1 MPVKNPGSYPTSSD
15 VFYSK
20 NVFINGIEVA
30 LWNAP
35 AKGPASTGGASSTSS
50 GANPQQDQT
59 SSSATSSTGET
70 STSSNTAETPAA
82 ATETSAAETSTPSTI
97 VDPAPPP
104 VVPPNSGLSGQS
116 SGDTTSVVLPEQ
128 TPEANVA
135 LSAETLATY
144 SATVASF
151 VANPDSYRM
160 QLTNALSGNIKSC
173 FPGTLRNL
181 SLDPLTSIAPKQE
194 LVPLVTALSVLS
206 GEGLLGSW
214 KETGTQGFQSNRNI
228 IGLFADLG
236 YDTSIPPFN
245 SDQTPWS
252 MALVNWTLKR
262 TGFRYTQ
269 SVDAFDIKNRTSD
282 WGATEIA
289 LVDALPGD
297 VAVWDFGHVNFV
309 NEKREDGKLTFIG
322 GCQAQP
328 SEPNVGTIAV
338 SWQDGY
344 DPVNNNGS
352 LLKIYRPS
360 KV

>member
-15 VFYSK
+15 VFYSP
-20 NVFINGIEVA
+20 NIFINGVNVA
-30 LWNAP
+30 LYNSP
-35 AKGPASTGGASSTSS
+35 SKGPASPSGSGSASSVN
-50 GANPQQDQT
+50 AQQDQDTGAPSSTTGSEQPT
-59 SSSATSSTGET
+59 SSSAITSDQQST
-70 STSSNTAETPAA
+70 STSAPTLATPL
-82 ATETSAAETSTPSTI
+82 
-97 VDPAPPP
+97 PPP
-104 VVPPNSGLSGQS
+104 VEPPNSGLSGQGTS
-116 SGDTTSVVLPEQ
+116 ETTVVVPPQ

-135 LSAETLATY
+135 LSQETLATY
-144 SATVASF
+144 SSTIASF

-173 FPGTLRNL
+173 FPGTLKNL
-181 SLDPLTSIAPKQE
+181 SLDPLVSIAPKQE
-194 LVPLVTALSVLS
+194 LIPLMNALTVLS
-206 GEGLLGSW
+206 GEGLQGSW

-236 YDTSIPPFN
+236 YDTSVAPFN

-262 TGFRYTQ
+262 TGYRYTQ
-269 SVDAFDIKNRTSD
+269 AIDAFDIKNRTSD
-282 WGATEIA
+282 FGATEVA
-289 LVDALPGD
+289 LVDAIAGD
-297 VAVWDFGHVNFV
+297 IAVWDFGHVNFV
-309 NEKREDGKLTFIG
+309 KEKRQDGKLTFIG

-328 SEPNVGTIAV
+328 SEPNVGTISV

-352 LLKIYRPS
+352 LIKIYRPS

>member
-35 AKGPASTGGASSTSS
+35 AKGPASKGGGGAAS
-50 GANPQQDQT
+50 GANQQQDQNQ
-59 SSSATSSTGET
+59 T
-70 STSSNTAETPAA
+70 STSSSQ
-82 ATETSAAETSTPSTI
+82 ATSTSAPADTQSAESTASTI

-104 VVPPNSGLSGQS
+104 VVPPNSGLSGQG

-128 TPEANVA
+128 TPEANVS
-135 LSAETLATY
+135 LSTETLATY

-194 LVPLVTALSVLS
+194 LLPLMNALTVLTD
-206 GEGLLGSW
+206 EGLRGSW

-236 YDTSIPPFN
+236 YDTSIAPFN

-262 TGFRYTQ
+262 TGYRYTQ

-309 NEKREDGKLTFIG
+309 KEKREDGKLTFIG

>member
-35 AKGPASTGGASSTSS
+35 AKGPKGSSGGAAAGDVS
-50 GANPQQDQT
+50 AQQDQNST
-59 SSSATSSTGET
+59 TATSVEQPVSET
-70 STSSNTAETPAA
+70 TP
-82 ATETSAAETSTPSTI
+82 PTI
-97 VDPAPPP
+97 SPLPPP
-104 VVPPNSGLSGQS
+104 VVPPNSGLSGQATS
-116 SGDTTSVVLPEQ
+116 ETTVVVPPQ
-128 TPEANVA
+128 TPEANVN
-135 LSAETLATY
+135 LSPETLATY
-144 SATVASF
+144 SATIASF

-160 QLTNALSGNIKSC
+160 QLTNTLSGNIKSC

-194 LVPLVTALSVLS
+194 LLPLMSALSVLT
-206 GEGLLGSW
+206 GEGLQGSW

-236 YDTSIPPFN
+236 YDTSVAPFN

-262 TGFRYTQ
+262 TGFRYNQ
-269 SVDAFDIKNRTSD
+269 SIDAFDIKNRSSD
-282 WGATEIA
+282 WGATEITLA
-289 LVDALPGD
+289 NALPGD
-297 VAVWDFGHVNFV
+297 IAVWDFGHVNFV
-309 NEKREDGKLTFIG
+309 KDKRQDGKLTFIG

-344 DPVNNNGS
+344 DTVNNNGS

>member
-35 AKGPASTGGASSTSS
+35 AKGPASKGGASAASV
-50 GANPQQDQT
+50 ANQQQDQNQ
-59 SSSATSSTGET
+59 T
-70 STSSNTAETPAA
+70 STSSSSAPADTQSAEST
-82 ATETSAAETSTPSTI
+82 TSNI
-97 VDPAPPP
+97 IDPAPPP

-194 LVPLVTALSVLS
+194 LVPLLTALSVFS

-289 LVDALPGD
+289 LANALPGD
-297 VAVWDFGHVNFV
+297 IAVWDFGHVNFV

-328 SEPNVGTIAV
+328 SEPNIGTIAV

>member
-35 AKGPASTGGASSTSS
+35 AKGPKGSS
-50 GANPQQDQT
+50 GSSSAGGVSAQQDQNST
-59 SSSATSSTGET
+59 TATSVET
-70 STSSNTAETPAA
+70 TPA
-82 ATETSAAETSTPSTI
+82 TITPL
-97 VDPAPPP
+97 PPP
-104 VVPPNSGLSGQS
+104 VVPPNSGLSGQATNE
-116 SGDTTSVVLPEQ
+116 TTVVVPPQ
-128 TPEANVA
+128 TPEASVN
-135 LSAETLATY
+135 LSPETLATY
-144 SATVASF
+144 SAAVASF
-151 VANPDSYRM
+151 VSNPDSYRM
-160 QLTNALSGNIKSC
+160 QLTNSLSGNIKSC

-181 SLDPLTSIAPKQE
+181 SLDPLVSIAPKQE
-194 LVPLVTALSVLS
+194 LLPLLSILTVLN
-206 GEGLLGSW
+206 GEGLQGSW

-236 YDTSIPPFN
+236 YDTSIGPFN
-245 SDQTPWS
+245 TDQTPWS

-262 TGFRYTQ
+262 AGYRYTQ
-269 SVDAFDIKNRTSD
+269 AIDAFDIKNRTSD
-282 WGATEIA
+282 FGATEVA
-289 LVDALPGD
+289 LIDAIPGD
-297 VAVWDFGHVNFV
+297 IAVWDFGHVNFV
-309 NEKREDGKLTFIG
+309 KEKRQDGKLTFIG
-322 GCQAQP
+322 GCQSQP
-328 SEPNVGTIAV
+328 SEPNVGTISV

>member
-35 AKGPASTGGASSTSS
+35 AKGPKGSSGGAAAGGVS
-50 GANPQQDQT
+50 AQQDQNST
-59 SSSATSSTGET
+59 TATSIEQPV
-70 STSSNTAETPAA
+70 AETTPA
-82 ATETSAAETSTPSTI
+82 TITPL
-97 VDPAPPP
+97 PPP
-104 VVPPNSGLSGQS
+104 VVPPNSGLSGQA
-116 SGDTTSVVLPEQ
+116 TSDATVVVPPQ
-128 TPEANVA
+128 TPEANVN
-135 LSAETLATY
+135 LSQETLATY

-151 VANPDSYRM
+151 VANPDSFRM

-181 SLDPLTSIAPKQE
+181 SLDPLTSLAPKPE
-194 LVPLVTALSVLS
+194 LLPLMNVLTVLTD
-206 GEGLLGSW
+206 EGLQGSW

-236 YDTSIPPFN
+236 YDTNVAPFN

-262 TGFRYTQ
+262 TGYRYTQ
-269 SVDAFDIKNRTSD
+269 SIDAFDIKNRSSD
-282 WGATEIA
+282 WGATEVALIDAIA
-289 LVDALPGD
+289 GD
-297 VAVWDFGHVNFV
+297 IAVWDFGHVNFV
-309 NEKREDGKLTFIG
+309 KEKRQDGKLTFIG

-328 SEPNVGTIAV
+328 SEPNVGTISV

>member
-20 NVFINGIEVA
+20 NVFINGIQVA

-35 AKGPASTGGASSTSS
+35 TKGPTAKSGGAAAS
-50 GANPQQDQT
+50 GVNQQDQT
-59 SSSATSSTGET
+59 QTSSSSVDTQSAESTTS
-70 STSSNTAETPAA
+70 NIINPVAPAA
-82 ATETSAAETSTPSTI
+82 
-97 VDPAPPP
+97 
-104 VVPPNSGLSGQS
+104 VPPNSGMSGQS
-116 SGDTTSVVLPEQ
+116 TGEATAVVLPEQ

-151 VANPDSYRM
+151 VANPDSFRM

-181 SLDPLTSIAPKQE
+181 SLDPLISIAPKQE
-194 LVPLVTALSVLS
+194 LLPLMTALTVLS
-206 GEGLLGSW
+206 GEGLSGAW

-236 YDTSIPPFN
+236 YDTNVPPFN

-262 TGFRYTQ
+262 TGFRYNQ
-269 SVDAFDIKNRTSD
+269 SIDAFDIKNRTSD

-289 LVDALPGD
+289 LANALPGD
-297 VAVWDFGHVNFV
+297 IAVWDFGHVNFV
-309 NEKREDGKLTFIG
+309 KEKREDGKLTFIG

-328 SEPNVGTIAV
+328 FEPNIGTISV

>member
-15 VFYSK
+15 VFYSP
-20 NVFINGIEVA
+20 NIFINGVNVA
-30 LWNAP
+30 LYNAP
-35 AKGPASTGGASSTSS
+35 SKGPASSSGSSSDSSVNAQQDQNVDASSTAITSE
-50 GANPQQDQT
+50 QQ
-59 SSSATSSTGET
+59 S
-70 STSSNTAETPAA
+70 
-82 ATETSAAETSTPSTI
+82 TSTPSPTLI
-97 VDPAPPP
+97 TPLPPP
-104 VVPPNSGLSGQS
+104 VVPPNSGLSGQATS
-116 SGDTTSVVLPEQ
+116 DTTVVVPPQE
-128 TPEANVA
+128 PEANVG
-135 LSAETLATY
+135 LSPETLATY

-151 VANPDSYRM
+151 VANPDSFRM

-181 SLDPLTSIAPKQE
+181 SLDPLISLAPKPE
-194 LVPLVTALSVLS
+194 LLPLMNVLTVLTD
-206 GEGLLGSW
+206 EGLQGSW

-236 YDTSIPPFN
+236 YDTNVAPFN

-262 TGFRYTQ
+262 TGYRYTQ
-269 SVDAFDIKNRTSD
+269 SIDAFDIKNRTSD
-282 WGATEIA
+282 WGATEVA
-289 LVDALPGD
+289 LVDAIAGD
-297 VAVWDFGHVNFV
+297 IAVWDFGHVNFV
-309 NEKREDGKLTFIG
+309 KEKRQDGKLTFIG

-328 SEPNVGTIAV
+328 SEPNIGTISV

>member
-35 AKGPASTGGASSTSS
+35 AKGPKGSS
-50 GANPQQDQT
+50 GSAAAGGVSAQQDQNT
-59 SSSATSSTGET
+59 PSSTIT
-70 STSSNTAETPAA
+70 SDQQSTATPAPTL
-82 ATETSAAETSTPSTI
+82 ATPL
-97 VDPAPPP
+97 PPP
-104 VVPPNSGLSGQS
+104 VVPPNSGLSGQA
-116 SGDTTSVVLPEQ
+116 TSDSTVVVPPQ
-128 TPEANVA
+128 GPEANVG
-135 LSAETLATY
+135 LSPETLATY

-151 VANPDSYRM
+151 VANPDSFRM

-181 SLDPLTSIAPKQE
+181 SLDPLISLAPKPE
-194 LVPLVTALSVLS
+194 LLPLMNVLTVLTD
-206 GEGLLGSW
+206 EGLQGSW

-236 YDTSIPPFN
+236 YDTNVAPFN

-262 TGFRYTQ
+262 TGYRYTQ
-269 SVDAFDIKNRTSD
+269 SIDAFDIKNRSSD
-282 WGATEIA
+282 WGATEVALIDAIA
-289 LVDALPGD
+289 GD
-297 VAVWDFGHVNFV
+297 IAVWDFGHVNFV
-309 NEKREDGKLTFIG
+309 KEKRQDGKLTFIG
-322 GCQAQP
+322 GCQSQP
-328 SEPNVGTIAV
+328 SEPNVGTISV

-352 LLKIYRPS
+352 LIKIYRPS

>member
-15 VFYSK
+15 VFHSK
-20 NVFINGIEVA
+20 NVYINGVEVA

-35 AKGPASTGGASSTSS
+35 SKGPRGSSGGGAAS
-50 GANPQQDQT
+50 GVNPQQDQNTPSAATPTDT
-59 SSSATSSTGET
+59 SSVD
-70 STSSNTAETPAA
+70 TPAA
-82 ATETSAAETSTPSTI
+82 DATNLTTPI
-97 VDPAPPP
+97 PPP
-104 VVPPNSGLSGQS
+104 VEPPNSGLSGQGTS
-116 SGDTTSVVLPEQ
+116 DTTVVVPPQE
-128 TPEANVA
+128 PEANVA
-135 LSAETLATY
+135 LSQETLATY
-144 SATVASF
+144 AATVASF

-173 FPGTLRNL
+173 FPGTLKNL
-181 SLDPLTSIAPKQE
+181 SLDPLVSIAPKQE
-194 LVPLVTALSVLS
+194 LLPLITALTVLTD
-206 GEGLLGSW
+206 EGLQGSW

-236 YDTSIPPFN
+236 YDTSVAPFN

-262 TGFRYTQ
+262 TGYRYTQ
-269 SVDAFDIKNRTSD
+269 AIDAFDIKNRSSD
-282 WGATEIA
+282 FGATEVA
-289 LVDALPGD
+289 LIDALPGD
-297 VAVWDFGHVNFV
+297 IALWDFGHVNFV
-309 NEKREDGKLTFIG
+309 KQKREDGKLTFIG

-328 SEPNVGTIAV
+328 SEPNVGTISV

-352 LLKIYRPS
+352 LMKVYRPS

>member
-35 AKGPASTGGASSTSS
+35 AKGPKGSSGGAAAGGVS
-50 GANPQQDQT
+50 AQQDQNST
-59 SSSATSSTGET
+59 TATSVEQ
-70 STSSNTAETPAA
+70 P
-82 ATETSAAETSTPSTI
+82 ATESAAETTPPTI
-97 VDPAPPP
+97 APLPPP
-104 VVPPNSGLSGQS
+104 VEPPNSGLSGQATS
-116 SGDTTSVVLPEQ
+116 ETTVVVPPQ

-135 LSAETLATY
+135 LSQETLATY

-173 FPGTLRNL
+173 FPGTLKNL
-181 SLDPLTSIAPKQE
+181 SLDPLVSIAPKQE
-194 LVPLVTALSVLS
+194 LLPLINALTVLTD
-206 GEGLLGSW
+206 EGLQGSW

-236 YDTSIPPFN
+236 YDTSVAPFN

-262 TGFRYTQ
+262 TGYRYTQ
-269 SVDAFDIKNRTSD
+269 AIDAFDIKNRTSD
-282 WGATEIA
+282 FGATEVA
-289 LVDALPGD
+289 LVDAIAGD
-297 VAVWDFGHVNFV
+297 IAVWDFGHVNFV
-309 NEKREDGKLTFIG
+309 KEKRQDGKLTFIG

-328 SEPNVGTIAV
+328 SEPNVGTISV

-352 LLKIYRPS
+352 LIKIYRPS

>member
-20 NVFINGIEVA
+20 NVFINGVEVA

-35 AKGPASTGGASSTSS
+35 AKGPKGSSGGAAAGGVS
-50 GANPQQDQT
+50 AQQDQNST
-59 SSSATSSTGET
+59 TATSIEQPV
-70 STSSNTAETPAA
+70 AETTPA
-82 ATETSAAETSTPSTI
+82 TITPL
-97 VDPAPPP
+97 PPP
-104 VVPPNSGLSGQS
+104 VVPPNSGLSGQA
-116 SGDTTSVVLPEQ
+116 TSDATVVVPPQ
-128 TPEANVA
+128 TPEANVN
-135 LSAETLATY
+135 LSQETLATY

-151 VANPDSYRM
+151 VANPDSFRM

-181 SLDPLTSIAPKQE
+181 SLDPLTSLAPKPE
-194 LVPLVTALSVLS
+194 LLPLMNVLTVLTD
-206 GEGLLGSW
+206 EGLQGSW

-236 YDTSIPPFN
+236 YDTNVAPFN

-262 TGFRYTQ
+262 TGYRYTQ
-269 SVDAFDIKNRTSD
+269 SIDAFDIKNRSSD
-282 WGATEIA
+282 WGATEVALIDAIA
-289 LVDALPGD
+289 GD
-297 VAVWDFGHVNFV
+297 IAVWDFGHVNFV
-309 NEKREDGKLTFIG
+309 KEKRQDGKLTFIG

-328 SEPNVGTIAV
+328 SEPNVGTISV

>member
-20 NVFINGIEVA
+20 NVFINGVEVA

-35 AKGPASTGGASSTSS
+35 AKGPKGSSGGAAAGGVS
-50 GANPQQDQT
+50 AQQDQNST
-59 SSSATSSTGET
+59 TATSIEQPV
-70 STSSNTAETPAA
+70 AETTPA
-82 ATETSAAETSTPSTI
+82 TITPL
-97 VDPAPPP
+97 PPP
-104 VVPPNSGLSGQS
+104 VVPPNSGLSGQA
-116 SGDTTSVVLPEQ
+116 TSDATVVVPPQ
-128 TPEANVA
+128 TPEANVN
-135 LSAETLATY
+135 LSQETLATY

-151 VANPDSYRM
+151 VANPDSFRM

-181 SLDPLTSIAPKQE
+181 SLDPLTSLAPKPE
-194 LVPLVTALSVLS
+194 LLPLMNVLTVLTD
-206 GEGLLGSW
+206 EGLQGSW

-236 YDTSIPPFN
+236 YDTNVAPFN

-262 TGFRYTQ
+262 TGYRYTQ
-269 SVDAFDIKNRTSD
+269 SIDAFDIKNRSSD
-282 WGATEIA
+282 WGATEVALIDAIA
-289 LVDALPGD
+289 GD
-297 VAVWDFGHVNFV
+297 IAVWDFGHVNFV
-309 NEKREDGKLTFIG
+309 KEKRQDGKLTFIG
-322 GCQAQP
+322 GCQAQA
-328 SEPNVGTIAV
+328 SEPNVGTISV

-352 LLKIYRPS
+352 LIKIYRPS

>member
-15 VFYSK
+15 VFYSP
-20 NVFINGIEVA
+20 NIFINGVNVA
-30 LWNAP
+30 LYNSP
-35 AKGPASTGGASSTSS
+35 SKGPASPSGSSSDSSVNAQQDQNVDASSTAITSE
-50 GANPQQDQT
+50 QQ
-59 SSSATSSTGET
+59 ST
-70 STSSNTAETPAA
+70 STAAPTLTTPL
-82 ATETSAAETSTPSTI
+82 
-97 VDPAPPP
+97 PPP
-104 VVPPNSGLSGQS
+104 VVPPNSGLSGQATS
-116 SGDTTSVVLPEQ
+116 DTTVVVPSQ
-128 TPEANVA
+128 TPEANVN
-135 LSAETLATY
+135 LSQETLATY
-144 SATVASF
+144 SATVASY
-151 VANPDSYRM
+151 VANPDSFRM

-181 SLDPLTSIAPKQE
+181 SLDPLISLAPKPE
-194 LVPLVTALSVLS
+194 LLPLMNVLTVLTD
-206 GEGLLGSW
+206 EGLQGSW

-236 YDTSIPPFN
+236 YDTSVAPFN

-262 TGFRYTQ
+262 TGYRYTQ
-269 SVDAFDIKNRTSD
+269 AIDAFDIKNRSSD
-282 WGATEIA
+282 FGATEVA
-289 LVDALPGD
+289 LIDALPGD
-297 VAVWDFGHVNFV
+297 IAVWDFGHVNFV
-309 NEKREDGKLTFIG
+309 KEKRQDGKLTFIG

-328 SEPNVGTIAV
+328 SEPNVGTISV

>member
-20 NVFINGIEVA
+20 NVFINGVEVA

-35 AKGPASTGGASSTSS
+35 AKGPKGSSGGAAAGDVS
-50 GANPQQDQT
+50 AQQDQNST
-59 SSSATSSTGET
+59 TATSVEQPVSET
-70 STSSNTAETPAA
+70 TP
-82 ATETSAAETSTPSTI
+82 PTI
-97 VDPAPPP
+97 SPLPPP
-104 VVPPNSGLSGQS
+104 VVPPNSGLSGQATS
-116 SGDTTSVVLPEQ
+116 ETTVVVPPQ
-128 TPEANVA
+128 TPEANVN
-135 LSAETLATY
+135 LSPETLATY
-144 SATVASF
+144 SATIASF

-160 QLTNALSGNIKSC
+160 QLTNTLSGNIKSC

-194 LVPLVTALSVLS
+194 LLPLMSALSVLT
-206 GEGLLGSW
+206 GEGLRGSW

-236 YDTSIPPFN
+236 YDTSVAPFN

-262 TGFRYTQ
+262 TGFRYNQ
-269 SVDAFDIKNRTSD
+269 SIDAFDIKNRSSD
-282 WGATEIA
+282 WGATEITLA
-289 LVDALPGD
+289 NALPGD
-297 VAVWDFGHVNFV
+297 IAVWDFGHVNFV
-309 NEKREDGKLTFIG
+309 KDKRQDGKLTFIG

-344 DPVNNNGS
+344 DTVNNNGS

>member
-35 AKGPASTGGASSTSS
+35 AKGPKGSS
-50 GANPQQDQT
+50 GSAAAGGVSAQQDQNTDT
-59 SSSATSSTGET
+59 SSSSITSDQQST
-70 STSSNTAETPAA
+70 ATPAPTL
-82 ATETSAAETSTPSTI
+82 ATPL
-97 VDPAPPP
+97 PPP
-104 VVPPNSGLSGQS
+104 VVPPNSGLSGQA
-116 SGDTTSVVLPEQ
+116 TSDSTVVVPPQ
-128 TPEANVA
+128 GPEANVG
-135 LSAETLATY
+135 LSPETLVTY

-151 VANPDSYRM
+151 VANPDSFRM

-181 SLDPLTSIAPKQE
+181 SLDPLISLAPKPE
-194 LVPLVTALSVLS
+194 LLPLINVLTVLTD
-206 GEGLLGSW
+206 EGLQGSW

-236 YDTSIPPFN
+236 YDTSVAPFN

-262 TGFRYTQ
+262 TGYRYTQ
-269 SVDAFDIKNRTSD
+269 SIDAFDIKNRTSD
-282 WGATEIA
+282 FGATEVA
-289 LVDALPGD
+289 LIDALPGD
-297 VAVWDFGHVNFV
+297 IAVWDFGHVNFV
-309 NEKREDGKLTFIG
+309 KEKRQDGKLTFIG
-322 GCQAQP
+322 GCQSQP
-328 SEPNVGTIAV
+328 SEPNVGTISV

-352 LLKIYRPS
+352 LIKIYRPS

>member
-20 NVFINGIEVA
+20 NVFINGVEVA

-35 AKGPASTGGASSTSS
+35 AKGPKGSSGGAAAGDVS
-50 GANPQQDQT
+50 AQQDQNST
-59 SSSATSSTGET
+59 TATSVEQPVSET
-70 STSSNTAETPAA
+70 TP
-82 ATETSAAETSTPSTI
+82 PTI
-97 VDPAPPP
+97 SPLPPP
-104 VVPPNSGLSGQS
+104 VVPPNSGLSGQAT
-116 SGDTTSVVLPEQ
+116 SGTTVVVPPQ
-128 TPEANVA
+128 TPEANVN
-135 LSAETLATY
+135 LSPETLATY
-144 SATVASF
+144 SATIASF

-160 QLTNALSGNIKSC
+160 QLTNTLSGNIKSC

-194 LVPLVTALSVLS
+194 LLPLMSALSVLT
-206 GEGLLGSW
+206 GEGLQGSW

-236 YDTSIPPFN
+236 YDTSVAPFN

-262 TGFRYTQ
+262 TGFRYNQ
-269 SVDAFDIKNRTSD
+269 SIDAFDIKNRSSD
-282 WGATEIA
+282 WGATEITLA
-289 LVDALPGD
+289 NALPGD
-297 VAVWDFGHVNFV
+297 IAVWDFGHVNFV
-309 NEKREDGKLTFIG
+309 KDKRQDGKLTFIG

-344 DPVNNNGS
+344 DTVNNNGS

>member
-35 AKGPASTGGASSTSS
+35 AKGPATKGGGAAAS
-50 GANPQQDQT
+50 GANQQQDQNQT
-59 SSSATSSTGET
+59 STSSSSATADTQSAESTT
-70 STSSNTAETPAA
+70 SN
-82 ATETSAAETSTPSTI
+82 I
-97 VDPAPPP
+97 IDPAPPP

-128 TPEANVA
+128 APEANVA

-194 LVPLVTALSVLS
+194 LVPLIAALSVLS
-206 GEGLLGSW
+206 SEGLLGSW

-289 LVDALPGD
+289 LVNALPGD
-297 VAVWDFGHVNFV
+297 IAVWDFGHVNFV

-328 SEPNVGTIAV
+328 SEPNIGTIAV